1 MRLSDWRIG
10 YRLGAG
16 FAALAAMLL
25 IVGILSILKLSS
37 FHDNARDIVQEI
49 YPQTVDANNLI
60 ENVSEGVRVFQQLL
74 LVSGDDKIKSVTD
87 QIPPVS
93 QEITRLMSEL
103 EKYANESNNAKIQQ
117 VISDIRTIRADFLSS
132 GQKVIALVK
141 ANDRDAAINEFNDH
155 LNPLQKAYRKAV
167 RQLVDYQDDMMMSTV
182 DSMSATYHEI
192 RLVLLVILGL
202 GVALSVWIALAIT
215 RSVTQPIQQA
225 LVMADRVSQG
235 DLTSQISTSRKD
247 EAGLLL
253 QALDNMNDSL
263 RQIVGQ
269 VRDGAEA
276 ISTAASQIAAGNQDL
291 SSRTEEQASS
301 LEQTAASMEELVST
315 IKNTAENTQQATSI
329 ANQASS
335 AAHRSGEVMLSVTNK
350 MRSIREAS
358 MRMAEIIGVI
368 DGIAFQ
374 TNILALN
381 AAVEAARAGE
391 QGRGFAV
398 VAGEVRSLAQR
409 SATAAKEIK
418 ELIDDSVDK
427 IQEGMQLVDTAES
440 TMDGLTGHVKDVH
453 SIINEIS
460 QASHEQSDGISQIN
474 LAVGQIDTTTQQ
486 NAALVEESASAALS
500 LQSQASLLAEAVSAF
515 RLTPQGNNG
524 VPSPVRRSAAL
535 SHVLPSAA
543 SVRPVATEKRAAATA
558 GSNDDWTSF

>member
-1 MRLSDWRIG
+1 M
-10 YRLGAG
+10 
-16 FAALAAMLL
+16 
-25 IVGILSILKLSS
+25 V
-37 FHDNARDIVQEI
+37 
-49 YPQTVDANNLI
+49 
-60 ENVSEGVRVFQQLL
+60 
-74 LVSGDDKIKSVTD
+74 
-87 QIPPVS
+87 
-93 QEITRLMSEL
+93 
-103 EKYANESNNAKIQQ
+103 
-117 VISDIRTIRADFLSS
+117 
-132 GQKVIALVK
+132 ALVK
-141 ANDRDAAINEFNDH
+141 ANNREEALDEFNQH
-155 LNPLQKAYRKAV
+155 LNPAQKEYRNAV
-167 RQLVDYQDDMMMSTV
+167 RQLVDYQDNAMMSTV
-182 DSMSATYHEI
+182 DAMSATYHDI
-192 RLVLLVILGL
+192 RLVLLTILAA
-202 GVALSVWIALAIT
+202 GVLLSIWVAMAIT

-225 LVMADRVSQG
+225 LLMADRVSQG
-235 DLTSQISTSRKD
+235 DLTAQISSSRKD
-247 EAGLLL
+247 ETGLLL
-253 QALDNMNDSL
+253 QALDHMNASL

-315 IKNTAENTQQATSI
+315 IKNTADNTHQATSI
-329 ANQASS
+329 ANLASS

-350 MRSIREAS
+350 MRGIRESS

-427 IQEGMQLVDTAES
+427 VQEGMDLVDNAES
-440 TMDGLTGHVKDVH
+440 TLTDLTSHVNDVN

-460 QASHEQSDGISQIN
+460 QASHEQSDGMSQIN
-474 LAVGQIDTTTQQ
+474 IAVGQIDTTTQQ

-515 RLTPQGNNG
+515 RLTTQGNSG
-524 VPSPVRRSAAL
+524 TTPPARQPAVLSPALPERRATAA
-535 SHVLPSAA
+535 
-543 SVRPVATEKRAAATA
+543 A
-558 GSNDDWTSF
+558 GSNSDWTSF